1 MKRTLWRVTTAAALS
16 VGLVLPIAAVPAQAD
31 VGTVVGII
39 QAAYSLY
46 QKFAGGGMSLD
57 QAVQQINA
65 DIQSAKNDI
74 VAEIDRVAAAN
85 IQGCA
90 NAAVVEFADINALT
104 PDNLQVFAMNATSC
118 VTDANSLL
126 TAVSDPAAKDAIGFA
141 MNTVG
146 PLALMARVKA
156 GLTTP
161 ALKSV
166 LAAGENTLISALLP
180 SCDHVDETGGEPGAG
195 HFYMWECT
203 AYNGNMGVAKALVT
217 SQNQATS
224 NTSRAVA
231 QTALPILTA

>member
-1 MKRTLWRVTTAAALS
+1 
-16 VGLVLPIAAVPAQAD
+16 
-31 VGTVVGII
+31 
-39 QAAYSLY
+39 
-46 QKFAGGGMSLD
+46 MSLD